1 MAARRKPSA
10 QHNPPRRPESDPT
23 RVLRSEIRD
32 RPRRE
37 RTVAAPLLHRVSSN
51 LSEDARR
58 ALLAMGTTD
67 VVAASTPRNPPPPR
81 PNRGDE
87 AVPDATTAQAAR
99 RAANLRK
106 MHRAGKNRPD
116 PAPEKSQQRSAA
128 ERAPESRK
136 ELRTARPS
144 SLLRDPRALLRE
156 VRSMSLVDRAALRAQ
171 ILAELRG
178 VRYGKYPG
186 TSLDDARERARVLI
200 VVIDREVLSSTL
212 PKRSVTPSVRTKSK
226 KSPSDS
232 SYSGASANRTTERGG
247 KFRSVRTYS
256 PTPTFIYPVRGRTVS
271 GGLPS
276 LGKNH

>member
-116 PAPEKSQQRSAA
+116 PAPRSH
-128 ERAPESRK
+128 SK
-136 ELRTARPS
+136 
-144 SLLRDPRALLRE
+144 
-156 VRSMSLVDRAALRAQ
+156 DRLPN
-171 ILAELRG
+171 E
-178 VRYGKYPG
+178 
-186 TSLDDARERARVLI
+186 
-200 VVIDREVLSSTL
+200 L
-212 PKRSVTPSVRTKSK
+212 PKVGRSCAQH
-226 KSPSDS
+226 
-232 SYSGASANRTTERGG
+232 G
-247 KFRSVRTYS
+247 
-256 PTPTFIYPVRGRTVS
+256 PVRCCAIHEHCSERSGRCRSWT
-271 GGLPS
+271 GPPS
-276 LGKNH
+276 EHRSLRSCEGCVTESTRVHRSTTRANEHGCSSW